1 MPTSNQ
7 THRTCVR
14 MSEKEYQTLKKK
26 SAEAKLSANA
36 WLMSQLE
43 SNRPTVYR
51 EPETS
56 EVLRFLDDVGQEVNA
71 IAREF
76 NSGYGCPEQLR
87 QIVRRLEKA
96 YDRIYALRK
105 EGYPYA
111 P

>member
-1 MPTSNQ
+1 
-7 THRTCVR
+7 

-56 EVLRFLDDVGQEVNA
+56 EVLRFLDDVGHEVNGLA
-71 IAREF
+71 HEI
-76 NSGYGCPEQLR
+76 NCGYGSPEELR
-87 QIVRRLEKA
+87 QAVCRLGEA
-96 YDRIYALRK
+96 YDRIRALRK

>member
-1 MPTSNQ
+1 MSTRNQ
-7 THRTCVR
+7 TRRTCVR

-26 SAEAKLSANA
+26 SEEAKLSANA
-36 WLMSQLE
+36 WLMNQLE

-56 EVLRFLDDVGQEVNA
+56 EVLRFLDEVGHEVNA
-71 IAREF
+71 IAHDF
-76 NSGYGCPEQLR
+76 NCGYGSPEQLR
-87 QIVRRLEKA
+87 QAVRCLGEA

-105 EGYPYA
+105 KGYPYA

>member
-1 MPTSNQ
+1 
-7 THRTCVR
+7 

-26 SAEAKLSANA
+26 SAAAGLSANA
-36 WLMSQLE
+36 WLMNQLE

-56 EVLRFLDDVGQEVNA
+56 EVLHFLDDVGHEVNA
-71 IAREF
+71 VAREF
-76 NSGYGCPEQLR
+76 NCGYGNPDQLR
-87 QIVRRLEKA
+87 QIVRRLGEA